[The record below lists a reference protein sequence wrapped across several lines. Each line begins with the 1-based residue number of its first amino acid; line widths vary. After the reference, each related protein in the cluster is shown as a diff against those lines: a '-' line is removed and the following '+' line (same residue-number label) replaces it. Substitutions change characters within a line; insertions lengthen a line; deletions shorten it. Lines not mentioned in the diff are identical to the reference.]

1 MSAAPTPV
9 ATPAPDIGATID
21 QILNLPFSWE
31 KLLYTVLILAACM
44 VAMKV
49 LTVLVEHAVH
59 GLGVEKSLHTFIKSM
74 LRIFMW
80 LITIIIVLGYIG
92 VDPTS
97 LIAIL
102 SVAGLAVSLAIQGTL
117 SNLAGG
123 IMILVSKPFKVGE
136 YIQAGGVEGAVADI
150 ALVYTRIKTFDNK
163 LIFVPNGEIAK
174 EKIVNYTSQEE
185 RRVDLKFTTAY
196 QDDPKVV
203 IASIREVIGRHSRIL
218 FTPAP
223 FVRVSAYKESSVE
236 YTVRVWCATA
246 DYWEVYF
253 DLLEQVR
260 EAFHAV
266 GVEMTYNHL
275 NVHIIE

>member
-1 MSAAPTPV
+1 MLNVPV
-9 ATPAPDIGATID
+9 TTAAPDIEQAVAE
-21 QILNLPFSWE
+21 ILKQPFSWE
-31 KLLYTVLILAACM
+31 KILYTVLILVTCI
-44 VAMKV
+44 VVMKV
-49 LTVLVEHAVH
+49 LTSLVEHAIH

-80 LITIIIVLGYIG
+80 LITIILVLGFIG

-136 YIQAGGVEGAVADI
+136 YIQAGGVEGTVADI

-174 EKIVNYTSQEE
+174 EKIINYTSQEE

-203 IASIREVIGRHSRIL
+203 IAAIQNVIGHHNKIL

-236 YTVRVWCATA
+236 YTVRVWCATG
-246 DYWEVYF
+246 DYWDVYF
-253 DLLEQVR
+253 DLMEQVR
-260 EAFHAV
+260 DAFLTA

-275 NVHIIE
+275 NVHIME